1 LALLAA
7 AALAVS
13 VGGMATE
20 PLQNAAGLLAALC
33 LLLLFRRLEQRGPAR
48 VLPLGACDPRTKLGA
63 TYLAMVLLLLGVTSE
78 IFVPYFLQVL
88 HGLSPLHAGYLS
100 ALMSGGW
107 SVASITS
114 ATSLRVRRMLQA
126 GPLVMAAGLLI
137 LFVLMPQNDDGL
149 AGLVAIGVGL
159 TAIGAGIG
167 LCWPH
172 LGASVFTNAQ
182 ESERDLA
189 GASITTV
196 IMVGNAFG
204 SALGGMVTNIA
215 GVAVAPSA
223 AAAWLFGLVS
233 IAPLCAM
240 VAMRRVR

>member
-1 LALLAA
+1 
-7 AALAVS
+7 
-13 VGGMATE
+13 
-20 PLQNAAGLLAALC
+20 
-33 LLLLFRRLEQRGPAR
+33 
-48 VLPLGACDPRTKLGA
+48 
-63 TYLAMVLLLLGVTSE
+63 
-78 IFVPYFLQVL
+78 
-88 HGLSPLHAGYLS
+88 
-100 ALMSGGW
+100 
-107 SVASITS
+107 
-114 ATSLRVRRMLQA
+114 
-126 GPLVMAAGLLI
+126 
-137 LFVLMPQNDDGL
+137 
-149 AGLVAIGVGL
+149 
-159 TAIGAGIG
+159 
-167 LCWPH
+167 
-172 LGASVFTNAQ
+172 VFTNAQ